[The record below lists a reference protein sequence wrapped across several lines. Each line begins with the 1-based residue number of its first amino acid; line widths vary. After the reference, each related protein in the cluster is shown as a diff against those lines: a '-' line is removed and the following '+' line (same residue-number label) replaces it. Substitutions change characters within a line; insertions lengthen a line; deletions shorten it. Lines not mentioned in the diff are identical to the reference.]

1 MNEQVIGLR
10 DTFSAQHL
18 ETVDDVE
25 QFLELMRRVFGEKS
39 LVDLQVKKW
48 IDHHPSMT
56 LDDFFVVKH
65 RGMIVAG
72 LCLIPSEWSIGG
84 IQVKVAELGCVG
96 TLSEYRH
103 QGLQQKLME
112 EYDKRVL
119 EQEYYLSAIEG
130 IPYFYRQFGY
140 EYAIPL
146 DEQTRI
152 RLEKIPDY
160 EPVHTIRPLANSD
173 ILKAMELLEFSQR
186 KFYVHGVRDK
196 GIWKMQQEAHMAA
209 EYDFEGYSVEKE
221 GQMIAYFR
229 ISQNPEN
236 KELFLREITDVD
248 QSGARSVLNF
258 LKENGLRLG
267 LESLVCTISR
277 HEPFVEYL
285 VAEEH
290 AEQPHPYAWQI
301 RITDYVKM
309 FLKMKSLFEKRL
321 GTASFSCMT
330 GKINLNFYR
339 YTAQLTIEEGAI
351 IDVQRLEESEDRTV
365 RFNPTVF
372 TQLLLGHR
380 SREELELVYPDFIV
394 RPSHRLLID
403 TLFPKLPS
411 YVHTAY

>member
-1 MNEQVIGLR
+1 
-10 DTFSAQHL
+10 
-18 ETVDDVE
+18 
-25 QFLELMRRVFGEKS
+25 
-39 LVDLQVKKW
+39 
-48 IDHHPSMT
+48 MT

-65 RGMIVAG
+65 RGMMVAG

-84 IQVKVAELGCVG
+84 IRVKVAELGCVG

-103 QGLQQKLME
+103 QGLQRKLME

-119 EQEYYLSAIEG
+119 ERGYYLSAIEG

-152 RLEKIPDY
+152 RLEKISDY

-173 ILKAMELLEFSQR
+173 ISKAMELLESSQR

-196 GIWKMQQEAHMAA
+196 GIWKMQQDTHMTA
-209 EYDFEGYSVEKE
+209 EHDFEGYSVEKE

-229 ISQNPEN
+229 VSQSPEN

-248 QSGARSVLNF
+248 QSGARSVLKF
-258 LKENGLRLG
+258 LKERGLRFG
-267 LESLVCTISR
+267 LDTLVCTVSR
-277 HEPFVEYL
+277 REPFVEYL
-285 VAEEH
+285 VAAER

-301 RITDYVKM
+301 RVTDYVKM
-309 FLKMKSLFEKRL
+309 LHKMKSLFEKRL
-321 GTASFSCMT
+321 ETSSFRCMT

-339 YTAQLTIEEGAI
+339 YTVQLTIEEGAI

-380 SREELELVYPDFIV
+380 SREELELTYPDFIV
-394 RPSHRLLID
+394 RPSHKLLID
-403 TLFPKLPS
+403 NLFPKLTS